1 MHGAGLWTDKTSTH
15 ALCYCIIV
23 THSVI
28 AFTEPARNY
37 SGMKH
42 NPICLGVLAAFLL
55 ATPAWAGDAT
65 SKIISVSSDSIT
77 VGKKHA
83 KTYKITPTTA
93 VAVNGAKVKAEMLK
107 PGMEATVVATAETAT
122 SIDAHDKPPKK
133 N

>member
-1 MHGAGLWTDKTSTH
+1 
-15 ALCYCIIV
+15 
-23 THSVI
+23 
-28 AFTEPARNY
+28 
-37 SGMKH
+37 MK
-42 NPICLGVLAAFLL
+42 NTPFRLAVLAALL
-55 ATPAWAGDAT
+55 FATPAWAGDAT

-133 N
+133 Q